1 MSALDPA
8 TPFECCADSVAGALA
23 AEAAGAAR
31 VELCD
36 GLTDGGVTPS
46 AGKVAACAARLRVPL
61 HVLVRPRPGDFC
73 YSPLELEVMRA
84 DVAHCK
90 AAGAAGVVLG
100 VLTPDGAVDAAAT
113 AELVALARP
122 MRVTFHRAV
131 DAARDPLAALAACVA
146 LGVDFVLTSGGARS
160 APEGAGV
167 LAAMVRLVDGA
178 RGCATR
184 IVAGG
189 GVTAGNARA
198 LVERTGVHAVHGSG
212 REWVD
217 GAMVFRREPP
227 VYMGAEKVNT
237 PAVEYGSRVATAASV
252 GAIVAALAAATRPPA
267 AAAAAAV
274 VPGGGAPGEGPSE
287 GGAAGVA
294 AAAAPAS

>member
-1 MSALDPA
+1 MRAA
-8 TPFECCADSVAGALA
+8 GGVPFECCADSVEGALA

-36 GLTDGGVTPS
+36 ALTDGGVTPS

-100 VLTPDGAVDAAAT
+100 LLTPDGAVDAERT

-122 MRVTFHRAV
+122 MRVTFHKAI
-131 DAARDPLAALAACVA
+131 DAARDQLAALRVCIA
-146 LGVDFVLTSGGARS
+146 LGVDLVLTSGGARS
-160 APEGAGV
+160 VDEGAET
-167 LAAMVRLVDGA
+167 LAAMVRLVDSQ
-178 RGCATR
+178 RCATR

-189 GVTAGNARA
+189 GVTAGNARG
-198 LVERTGVHAVHGSG
+198 LVERTGVHEVHGSG

-217 GAMVFRREPP
+217 GAMVYRREPP
-227 VYMGAEKVNT
+227 VYMGGEKLNT
-237 PAVEYGSRVATAASV
+237 PAVEYGTRRATVASV
-252 GAIVAALAAATRPPA
+252 GAIVAQLALARRAPA
-267 AAAAAAV
+267 
-274 VPGGGAPGEGPSE
+274 GGADVDRRESAPGPLEAPSRL
-287 GGAAGVA
+287 GQ
-294 AAAAPAS
+294 